1 MKPIQA
7 LFTLLLVSTSSV
19 YGATEEIANVAGK
32 VASGISNCSVTKTGS
47 DSWKAALSLNWLAM
61 AGTPPV
67 TSFQQR
73 TGRGFLIFQYDSNG
87 RTISSHFPAADI
99 TMNGFIPTGYNEG
112 NFTSVNGYL
121 TYGFGS
127 SAGWNN
133 YEPFSANV
141 VANIKRADVAI
152 VAMIPVNVYN
162 HGMVYDQ
169 AGAIYFAVAQA
180 TKSCQWM
187 DNPNTPPVMVNL
199 TMNAPDWDL
208 GEIATGTQKKVL
220 TNAADRLCI
229 SYLSTESSGK
239 DFIVSATN
247 ANGMVNNRFVLKH
260 NLKPASV
267 LPYTLTLDSM
277 GKQILLPN
285 INNSTIRFEG
295 SGNQT
300 CFTPTFDLYGS
311 DNQELGN
318 YTDVI
323 TYEIVTKS

>member
-19 YGATEEIANVAGK
+19 YGTSVEIASVAGK
-32 VASGISNCSVTKTGS
+32 VASGINNCSVTKTGS
-47 DSWKAALSLNWLAM
+47 DSWKVTLSLNWLAM
-61 AGTPPV
+61 ASTPPV
-67 TSFQQR
+67 ASFEIR
-73 TGRGFLIFQYDSNG
+73 TGRGFLIFQYDSSG
-87 RTISSHFPAADI
+87 RPISSHFPAVDI
-99 TMNGFIPTGYNEG
+99 TMNGFTPTGFNEG
-112 NFTSVNGYL
+112 KFTSVNGYL

-133 YEPFSANV
+133 YEPYLANV

-152 VAMIPVNVYN
+152 VAMIPTNVYKY
-162 HGMVYDQ
+162 GMVYDQ
-169 AGAIYFAVAQA
+169 AGAIYFAAAQA
-180 TKSCQWM
+180 TSACQLM

-199 TMNAPDWDL
+199 TMNAPDWNL
-208 GEIATGTQKKVL
+208 GEIATGKQKKVL

-239 DFIVSATN
+239 DFIVNATN
-247 ANGMVNNRFVLKH
+247 ANGIVNNRFVLKH
-260 NLKPASV
+260 SLNATSV
-267 LPYTLTLDSM
+267 LPYTLTLDSV

-285 INNSTIRFEG
+285 INNSTIRFDG

-311 DNQELGN
+311 DDQELGD